1 MGQQTILMCR
11 PDHFA
16 VDYVINPWMQ
26 SGLGRVDL
34 ALAASQWNHLCDTL
48 SNYANI
54 VLIAPQ
60 PGLPD
65 LVYTANAGM
74 VFEDKVI
81 VSRFRSVER
90 RGEEKF
96 FEHWFR
102 DYGLNVSLLP
112 EQIYF
117 EGAGDALLD
126 RAQPV
131 IWAGYGFRSDTSSH
145 PLLEQIFQRATVS
158 LRLSDPRFYHLDTC
172 LCPLPGGYMLYYPYA
187 FDAESLAK
195 IHHHIVPEKRIAVDE
210 SDALQFCCNAV
221 ELDGNVFVNG
231 ASEKLRGDLAQ
242 AGFNTIITPLSE
254 FLKGGGTAKCL
265 TLKLVERDNLG
276 VAETPLRAA

>member
-1 MGQQTILMCR
+1 MGKQTILMCR
-11 PDHFA
+11 PQYFA

-26 SGLGRVDL
+26 SGLGSVDSVRA
-34 ALAASQWNHLCDTL
+34 ALQWDHLCDAI
-48 SNYANI
+48 SDHAEI
-54 VLIAPQ
+54 VLIDPQ
-60 PGLPD
+60 PGFPD

-81 VSRFRSVER
+81 ISRFRSAER

-96 FEHWFR
+96 FERWFR
-102 DYGLNVSLLP
+102 DYGLNVTLLP

-126 RAQPV
+126 RAQPL

-145 PLLEQIFQRATVS
+145 PLLEQIFQRETIS

-172 LCPLPGGYMLYYPYA
+172 LCPLPGGFMLYYPAA
-187 FDAESLAK
+187 FDADSLAK
-195 IHHHIVPEKRIAVDE
+195 IHARVAPEKRIAVDE

-221 ELDGNVFVNG
+221 ELDGNIFVNG
-231 ASEKLRGDLAQ
+231 ASEKLRGDLFR
-242 AGFNTIITPLSE
+242 AGFNIIVTPLSE

-265 TLKLVERDNLG
+265 TLKLIECDNLG
-276 VAETPLRAA
+276 AAAAPVKVA